1 MSENNYGF
9 GHEDYALI
17 KPEASYGVPIL
28 PVVGDAVRITSLG
41 IDGQE
46 NRRWRMDTRGT
57 RSRRERVK
65 GRRTSSWTVEGYF
78 GVASD
83 GRGNKPPMNQLLKNA
98 FGKEVVSA
106 SSSVAYSLS
115 KQDGGSF
122 SLWGVKP
129 NFHAHAYGCI
139 AETMTITA
147 TLEDF
152 VMLSFSGPGKDMGR
166 TVGTSIAAATSSAD
180 DEFTPANTDALT
192 VGSFI
197 NIAGADAGLRLVKA
211 KNAAGRVT
219 ISSDGEWAAN
229 AAITPGAFATPGF
242 VEDEVFDG
250 TEIYVSLDGG
260 TTQYQVSGVTVTLP
274 TGNTLHQDSSGPSP
288 VDVLPSNVRDVTIS
302 LDAVVR
308 ESHVGYFNSMDD
320 NDNFN
325 VLVRFG
331 PDVAGKRAKL
341 ALPQVNFDRPTIVT
355 PEDGPST
362 VSLSGMAAASDTLE
376 DELKLTLD

>member
-17 KPEASYGVPIL
+17 KQESSYGVPVL
-28 PVVGDAVRITSLG
+28 PVAGDAVRITSLG
-41 IDGQE
+41 IEGQE
-46 NRRWRMDTRGT
+46 NRRWRMDIRGT

-65 GRRTSSWTVEGYF
+65 GRRTSSWTADGYL
-78 GVASD
+78 GVAHD
-83 GRGNKPPMNQLLKNA
+83 GVGNKPPMNQLLKNA
-98 FGKEVVSA
+98 FGKEVKTA
-106 SSSVAYSLS
+106 NTSVVYSLS
-115 KQDGGSF
+115 KEDGGSF
-122 SLWGVKP
+122 ALWGVKP

-139 AETMTITA
+139 TETMTITA

-166 TVGTSIAAATSSAD
+166 TVGTSIAAAGNAVKV
-180 DEFTPANTDALT
+180 FTPANIDALT

-197 NIAGADAGLRLVKA
+197 NIDNEDAGLRLVTA
-211 KNAAGRVT
+211 KSAAGAMT
-219 ISSDGEWAAN
+219 IGSVATWGAN
-229 AAITPGAFATPGF
+229 DDVTPGVFATPGF
-242 VEDEVFDG
+242 VADDVFDG
-250 TEIYVSLDGG
+250 TEIYVSLDDG
-260 TTQYQVSGVTVTLP
+260 TTEYQVSGVTITLP

-362 VSLSGMAAASDTLE
+362 VSLSGMAVASATLE